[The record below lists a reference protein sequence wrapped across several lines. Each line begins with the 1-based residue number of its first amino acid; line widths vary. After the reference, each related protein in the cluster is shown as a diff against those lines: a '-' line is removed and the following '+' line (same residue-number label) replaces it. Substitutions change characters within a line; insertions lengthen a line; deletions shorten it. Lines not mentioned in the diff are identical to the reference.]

1 MKKNF
6 FPVALMALA
15 IGFNACSSD
24 DVTVNANGGGF
35 SPVLEGGYVKMAINM
50 PSQVS
55 GRADEVTNNSGNDQF
70 EDGLAKEFDVKNATL
85 LLFAGADNE
94 SEDQA
99 VFHSAYNLDVSMAK
113 ENPDQTQ
120 ITSTTRI
127 VKPVDENVVAGRPK
141 LYAYVLLNNN
151 GLVTYEN
158 ATTLNLKLKQRTVS
172 PSGATLSDVTSMTT
186 GTTFKTFRE
195 YIAANGADAFHADAQ
210 GFLMNN
216 APLYNTKIKQ
226 GESTVKG
233 VQTLVPIDDN
243 VYKTKEA
250 AEAADAREVF
260 VERAL
265 AKVTMQKNVV
275 NNNNTLSAKDAVIV
289 KSDADGDLNKKFTIE
304 GWTLDVTNKTSYL
317 GRSYDN
323 SWNSITTA
331 TGTPTRFIGTTA
343 LRTGTGVANHEGA
356 SLYRT
361 YWGEDPNYSG
371 SGKEDF
377 NILTKTAVDL
387 VSNGFDNNNPLYC
400 MENTLNV
407 AEMEDG
413 SQVTRAIVKVQF
425 LGGKTFYTFNDDNTT
440 LYTQEKM
447 IDRVKQAILD
457 NTDVFNKCAEIFP
470 GKTIGAD
477 DVTIT
482 WKSVDTDGNP
492 KRDEDGKIYLESFV
506 ISDGTTNSE
515 GAPNKVESS
524 TVFAG
529 ATDLNS
535 KLQFGNI
542 MQYTKGL
549 AYYAIPI
556 KHFGKELTPW
566 SSTDEGFTKSTS
578 YNNNDNKY
586 LGRYGVLRNNWYDIA
601 VSGIK
606 YVGSPVVPELKFG
619 PKNGNTPDKVENY
632 IAVRINVLSWAKR
645 TQVEEL

>member
-1 MKKNF
+1 MKKIF

-24 DVTVNANGGGF
+24 DVTVNANGGVS

-55 GRADEVTNNSGNDQF
+55 GRDVTNNSNNDQF
-70 EDGLAKEFDVKNATL
+70 EDGLANEFDVKNATL
-85 LLFAGADNE
+85 LLFAGADGE
-94 SEDQA
+94 SEDLA
-99 VFHSAYNLDVSMAK
+99 VFHSAYNLNVSMAK
-113 ENPDQTQ
+113 ENPDKTQ

-127 VKPVDENVVAGRPK
+127 VKPVDENAVAGKPK

-151 GLVTYEN
+151 GLVTVNVNNETKVTTVTLNHLKNGSNAVTTLSN
-158 ATTLNLKLKQRTVS
+158 ATKFGDFRKYVAAG
-172 PSGATLSDVTSMTT
+172 GAS
-186 GTTFKTFRE
+186 
-195 YIAANGADAFHADAQ
+195 AFHADAQ

-216 APLYNTKIKQ
+216 APLYDGTK
-226 GESTVKG
+226 
-233 VQTLVPIDDN
+233 VQTLVPIDNNN

-265 AKVTMQKNVV
+265 AKVTMHKDVT
-275 NNNNTLSAKDAVIV
+275 NNTLSAADAVIV
-289 KSDADGDLNKKFTIE
+289 QDGTLNKTFSIE

-331 TGTPTRFIGTTA
+331 PGTQTRFIGSTA
-343 LRTGTGVANHEGA
+343 LRTGVANHEGA

-361 YWGEDPNYSG
+361 YWGEDPNYS
-371 SGKEDF
+371 SSNAADF
-377 NILTKTAVDL
+377 NILTKQTAFESTDNP
-387 VSNGFDNNNPLYC
+387 VSNGFGNNKPLYC

-407 AEMEDG
+407 AQMENG
-413 SQVTRAIVKVQF
+413 SQVTRAIVKVKF
-425 LGGKTFYTFNDDNTT
+425 LNGTTFYTFNDDNTT

-457 NTDVFNKCAEIFP
+457 NTDVFNMCETKFP
-470 GKTIGAD
+470 GKTITKN
-477 DVTIT
+477 DVTIEWT
-482 WKSVDTDGNP
+482 SKDATGAP
-492 KRDEDGKIYLESFV
+492 KRDKDGKIYLKSFE
-506 ISDGTTNSE
+506 ITEGTEKLQSSE
-515 GAPNKVESS
+515 
-524 TVFAG
+524 VFAG
-529 ATDLNS
+529 VTDLNS
-535 KLQFGNI
+535 QLHLGNI
-542 MQYTKGL
+542 MQYAGGL

-556 KHFGKELTPW
+556 KHFGNDLTPW
-566 SSTDEGFTKSTS
+566 HSTDTGVTSSSS
-578 YNNNDNKY
+578 YNSDNNKY

-619 PKNGNTPDKVENY
+619 DKNTPDKVENY

>member
-1 MKKNF
+1 MKKIF

-24 DVTVNANGGGF
+24 DVTVNANGGVS

-55 GRADEVTNNSGNDQF
+55 GRADDVTNNSGNDQF

-85 LLFAGADNE
+85 LLFAGSSAT
-94 SEDQA
+94 SATEDDA
-99 VFHSAYNLDVSMAK
+99 IFHSAYKLNVSMAK
-113 ENPDQTQ
+113 EDNNTQ

-127 VKPVDENVVAGRPK
+127 VKPVNDAAYKDKDK

-151 GLVTYEN
+151 GLVTVNDETN
-158 ATTLNLKLKQRTVS
+158 VTLTLKNSANVT
-172 PSGATLSDVTSMTT
+172 ATLSAATKFGD
-186 GTTFKTFRE
+186 FRK
-195 YIAANGADAFHADAQ
+195 YIAEGGASAFHADDK
-210 GFLMNN
+210 GFLMSN
-216 APLYNTKIKQ
+216 APLYDKPNT
-226 GESTVKG
+226 VH
-233 VQTLVPIDDN
+233 TLVPISGQ
-243 VYKTKEA
+243 VYQTKEA

-265 AKVTMQKNVV
+265 AKVTMHNEVPATKDE
-275 NNNNTLSAKDAVIV
+275 LSAKDAVIV
-289 KSDADGDLNKKFTIE
+289 QENGSSLNKKFTIE

-331 TGTPTRFIGTTA
+331 PGTQTRFIGTTA

-361 YWGEDPNYSG
+361 YWGEDPNYS
-371 SGKEDF
+371 SSKAADF
-377 NILTKTAVDL
+377 NILTKQAAFESADNP
-387 VSNGFDNNNPLYC
+387 VSNGFGNNKPLYC

-407 AEMEDG
+407 TQMEQG
-413 SQVTRAIVKVQF
+413 SQVTRAIVKVKF
-425 LGGKTFYTFNDDNTT
+425 LNGTTFYTFNDDNTT

-457 NTDVFNKCAEIFP
+457 NTDVFKKCEDKFP
-470 GKTIGAD
+470 GKTITKNN
-477 DVTIT
+477 VTIEWT
-482 WKSVDTDGNP
+482 SSDATGAP
-492 KRDEDGKIYLESFV
+492 KRDKDGKIYLKNFAITE
-506 ISDGTTNSE
+506 GTTTLQ
-515 GAPNKVESS
+515 SS
-524 TVFAG
+524 DVFVG

-542 MQYTKGL
+542 MQYAGGL

-556 KHFGKELTPW
+556 KHFGQDLTPW
-566 SSTDEGFTKSTS
+566 HSTDTGVTSSSS
-578 YNNNDNKY
+578 YNSDDNKY

-606 YVGSPVVPELKFG
+606 YVGSPVVPELKFDD
-619 PKNGNTPDKVENY
+619 KNTPDKVENY

>member
-24 DVTVNANGGGF
+24 DVTVNANGGVS

-55 GRADEVTNNSGNDQF
+55 GRDVTNNSNNDHF

-85 LLFAGADNE
+85 LLFAGADGA

-113 ENPDQTQ
+113 ENPDKTQ

-127 VKPVDENVVAGRPK
+127 VKPVNETAVAGKPN

-151 GLVTYEN
+151 ELVTVTS
-158 ATTLNLKLKQRTVS
+158 ATELTLKLKKRNVAT
-172 PSGATLSDVTSMTT
+172 SGSGVTLSDVTSMTT
-186 GTTFKTFRE
+186 GTTFKDFRE
-195 YIAANGADAFHADAQ
+195 YIAENGADAFHADAK

-216 APLYNTKIKQ
+216 APLYDGTK
-226 GESTVKG
+226 
-233 VQTLVPIDDN
+233 VQTLVPIGNN

-250 AEAADAREVF
+250 ADAADAREVF

-265 AKVTMQKNVV
+265 AKVTMHNEVPATKDK
-275 NNNNTLSAKDAVIV
+275 LSAKDAVIV
-289 KSDADGDLNKKFTIE
+289 QEDGSSLNKKFTIE

-323 SWNSITTA
+323 SWNSITTVP
-331 TGTPTRFIGTTA
+331 GTQTRFIGSTA

-371 SGKEDF
+371 SNAVDF
-377 NILTKTAVDL
+377 NILTKQTAFESAENP
-387 VSNGFDNNNPLYC
+387 VSNGFGNNKPLYC

-407 AEMEDG
+407 AQMEQG
-413 SQVTRAIVKVQF
+413 SQVTRAIVKVKF
-425 LGGKTFYTFNDDNTT
+425 LNGTTFYTFNDDNTT

-457 NTDVFNKCAEIFP
+457 NTDVFKKCEDKFP
-470 GKTIGAD
+470 GKTITTGN
-477 DVTIT
+477 VKIK
-482 WKSVDTDGNP
+482 WKDATGDP
-492 KRDEDGKIYLESFV
+492 KRDKDGKIYLESFE
-506 ISDGTTNSE
+506 ITEGTTTLQ
-515 GAPNKVESS
+515 SS
-524 TVFAG
+524 VVFPG
-529 ATDLNS
+529 VTDLNS

-542 MQYTKGL
+542 MQYADGL

-556 KHFGKELTPW
+556 KHFGQDLTPW
-566 SSTDEGFTKSTS
+566 HSTDTGVTSSSS
-578 YNNNDNKY
+578 YNSDDNKY

-606 YVGSPVVPELKFG
+606 YVGSPVVPELKFDD
-619 PKNGNTPDKVENY
+619 KNTPDKVENY

-645 TQVEEL
+645 TQFEEL

>member
-1 MKKNF
+1 MKKKF

-24 DVTVNANGGGF
+24 DVTVNANGGVS

-113 ENPDQTQ
+113 ENQTQ

-127 VKPVDENVVAGRPK
+127 VKPVDDKAVEGKTK

-151 GLVTYEN
+151 GLVTVNYNNETKKTTVALSNLKNSSNADATLTN
-158 ATTLNLKLKQRTVS
+158 ATTFGDFRQYVAAG
-172 PSGATLSDVTSMTT
+172 GAS
-186 GTTFKTFRE
+186 
-195 YIAANGADAFHADAQ
+195 AFHADAQ

-226 GESTVKG
+226 GEGFVKG

-289 KSDADGDLNKKFTIE
+289 KSDTDGDLDKTFTIE

-343 LRTGTGVANHEGA
+343 LRTADGVKDHEGA

-371 SGKEDF
+371 SDKEDF
-377 NILTKTAVDL
+377 NILTKKAVDL

-470 GKTIGAD
+470 GKTIGANN
-477 DVTIT
+477 VTIT

-529 ATDLNS
+529 VTDLNS

-542 MQYTKGL
+542 MQYAKGL

-556 KHFGKELTPW
+556 KHFGKDLTPW
-566 SSTDEGFTKSTS
+566 SSTDEGVTKSTS

>member
-24 DVTVNANGGGF
+24 DVTVNANGGVS

-55 GRADEVTNNSGNDQF
+55 GRADDVTNNSGNDQF

-85 LLFAGADNE
+85 LLFAGANNE
-94 SEDQA
+94 SEDKA

-113 ENPDQTQ
+113 ENPDKTQ

-127 VKPVDENVVAGRPK
+127 VKPVNETAVAGKPN

-151 GLVTYEN
+151 ELVTVTS
-158 ATTLNLKLKQRTVS
+158 ATELTLKLKKRNVAT
-172 PSGATLSDVTSMTT
+172 SGSGVTLSDVTSMTT
-186 GTTFKTFRE
+186 GTTFKDFRE
-195 YIAANGADAFHADAQ
+195 YIAENGADAFHADAK

-216 APLYNTKIKQ
+216 APLYDGTK
-226 GESTVKG
+226 
-233 VQTLVPIDDN
+233 VQTLVPIGNN

-250 AEAADAREVF
+250 ADAADAREVF

-265 AKVTMQKNVV
+265 AKVTMHNEVPATKDE
-275 NNNNTLSAKDAVIV
+275 LSAKDAVIV
-289 KSDADGDLNKKFTIE
+289 QEDGSSLNKKFTIE

-331 TGTPTRFIGTTA
+331 PGTQTRFIGSTA

-371 SGKEDF
+371 SNAADF
-377 NILTKTAVDL
+377 NILTKQTAFESAANP
-387 VSNGFDNNNPLYC
+387 VSNGFGNNKPLYC

-407 AEMEDG
+407 AQMEQG
-413 SQVTRAIVKVQF
+413 SQVTRAIVKVKF
-425 LGGKTFYTFNDDNTT
+425 LNGTTFYTFNDDNTT

-457 NTDVFNKCAEIFP
+457 NTDVFNKCESEFP
-470 GKTIGAD
+470 GKTITTSN
-477 DVTIT
+477 VTIK
-482 WKSVDTDGNP
+482 WKDATGDP
-492 KRDEDGKIYLESFV
+492 KRDKDGKIYLESFEITEGSTTV
-506 ISDGTTNSE
+506 KSSD
-515 GAPNKVESS
+515 
-524 TVFAG
+524 VFTG
-529 ATDLNS
+529 VTDLNS

-542 MQYTKGL
+542 MQYADGL

-556 KHFGKELTPW
+556 KHFGQDLTPW
-566 SSTDEGFTKSTS
+566 HSTDTGVTSSSS
-578 YNNNDNKY
+578 YNSDDNKY

-619 PKNGNTPDKVENY
+619 DKNTPDKVENY

>member
-24 DVTVNANGGGF
+24 DVTVNANGGVS

-50 PSQVS
+50 PSLVS
-55 GRADEVTNNSGNDQF
+55 GRADDVTNNSGNDQF

-85 LLFAGADNE
+85 LLFAGANNE
-94 SEDQA
+94 SEDKA

-113 ENPDQTQ
+113 ENPDKTQ

-127 VKPVDENVVAGRPK
+127 VKPVNETAVAGKPN

-151 GLVTYEN
+151 ELVTVTS
-158 ATTLNLKLKQRTVS
+158 ATELTLKLKKRNVAT
-172 PSGATLSDVTSMTT
+172 SGSGVTLSDVTSMTT
-186 GTTFKTFRE
+186 GTTFKDFRE
-195 YIAANGADAFHADAQ
+195 YIAENGADAFHADAK

-216 APLYNTKIKQ
+216 APLYDGTK
-226 GESTVKG
+226 
-233 VQTLVPIDDN
+233 VQTLVPIGNN

-250 AEAADAREVF
+250 ADAADAREVF

-265 AKVTMQKNVV
+265 AKVTMHNEVPATKDE
-275 NNNNTLSAKDAVIV
+275 LSAKDAVIV
-289 KSDADGDLNKKFTIE
+289 QEDGSSLNKKFTIE

-323 SWNSITTA
+323 SWNSITT
-331 TGTPTRFIGTTA
+331 TPGTQTRFIGSTA

-371 SGKEDF
+371 SNAADF
-377 NILTKTAVDL
+377 NILTKQTAFESAANP
-387 VSNGFDNNNPLYC
+387 VSNGFGNNKPLYC

-407 AEMEDG
+407 AQMEQG
-413 SQVTRAIVKVQF
+413 SQVTRAIVKVKF
-425 LGGKTFYTFNDDNTT
+425 LNGTTFYTFNDDNTT

-457 NTDVFNKCAEIFP
+457 NTDVFNKCESEFP
-470 GKTIGAD
+470 GKTITTSN
-477 DVTIT
+477 VTIK
-482 WKSVDTDGNP
+482 WKDATGDP
-492 KRDEDGKIYLESFV
+492 KRDKDGKIYLESFEITEGSTTV
-506 ISDGTTNSE
+506 KSSD
-515 GAPNKVESS
+515 
-524 TVFAG
+524 VFTG
-529 ATDLNS
+529 VTDLNS

-542 MQYTKGL
+542 MQYADGL

-556 KHFGKELTPW
+556 KHFGQDLTPW
-566 SSTDEGFTKSTS
+566 HSTDTGVTSSSS
-578 YNNNDNKY
+578 YNSDDNKY

-619 PKNGNTPDKVENY
+619 DKNTPDKVENY

>member
-24 DVTVNANGGGF
+24 DVTVNANGGVS

-55 GRADEVTNNSGNDQF
+55 GRADDVTNNSGNDQF

-85 LLFAGADNE
+85 LLFAGANNE
-94 SEDQA
+94 SEDKA

-113 ENPDQTQ
+113 ENPDKTQ

-127 VKPVDENVVAGRPK
+127 VKPVNETAVAGKPN

-151 GLVTYEN
+151 ELVTVTS
-158 ATTLNLKLKQRTVS
+158 ATELTLKLKKRNVAT
-172 PSGATLSDVTSMTT
+172 SGSGVTLSDVTSMTT
-186 GTTFKTFRE
+186 GTTFKDFRE
-195 YIAANGADAFHADAQ
+195 YIAENGADAFHADAK

-216 APLYNTKIKQ
+216 APLYDGTK
-226 GESTVKG
+226 
-233 VQTLVPIDDN
+233 VQTLVPIGNN

-250 AEAADAREVF
+250 ADAADAREVF

-265 AKVTMQKNVV
+265 AKVTMHNEVPATKDE
-275 NNNNTLSAKDAVIV
+275 LSAKDAVIV
-289 KSDADGDLNKKFTIE
+289 QEDGSSLNKKFTIE

-331 TGTPTRFIGTTA
+331 PGTQTRFIGSTA

-371 SGKEDF
+371 SNAADF
-377 NILTKTAVDL
+377 NILTKQTAFESAANP
-387 VSNGFDNNNPLYC
+387 VSNGFGNNKPLYC

-407 AEMEDG
+407 AQMEQG
-413 SQVTRAIVKVQF
+413 SQVTRAIVKVKF
-425 LGGKTFYTFNDDNTT
+425 LNGTTFYTFNDDNTT

-457 NTDVFNKCAEIFP
+457 NTDVFNKCESEFP
-470 GKTIGAD
+470 GKTITTSN
-477 DVTIT
+477 VTIK
-482 WKSVDTDGNP
+482 WKDATGDP
-492 KRDEDGKIYLESFV
+492 KRDKDGKIYLESFEITEGSTTV
-506 ISDGTTNSE
+506 KSSD
-515 GAPNKVESS
+515 
-524 TVFAG
+524 VFTG
-529 ATDLNS
+529 VTDLNS

-542 MQYTKGL
+542 MQYADGL

-556 KHFGKELTPW
+556 KHFGQDLTPW
-566 SSTDEGFTKSTS
+566 HSTDTGVTSSSS
-578 YNNNDNKY
+578 YNRDDNKY

-619 PKNGNTPDKVENY
+619 DKNTPDKVENY

>member
-1 MKKNF
+1 MKKKF

-24 DVTVNANGGGF
+24 DVTVNANGGVS

-55 GRADEVTNNSGNDQF
+55 GRDVTNNSNNDQF

-85 LLFAGADNE
+85 LLFAGSSAT
-94 SEDQA
+94 SATEDDA
-99 VFHSAYNLDVSMAK
+99 IFHSAYKLNVSMAK
-113 ENPDQTQ
+113 EDNNTQ

-127 VKPVDENVVAGRPK
+127 VKPVNEAAYKDKDK

-151 GLVTYEN
+151 GLVTVNGE
-158 ATTLNLKLKQRTVS
+158 TDVTLTLKNSANET
-172 PSGATLSDVTSMTT
+172 ATLSAATKFGD
-186 GTTFKTFRE
+186 FRKYVAE
-195 YIAANGADAFHADAQ
+195 GGESAFHSDTK

-216 APLYNTKIKQ
+216 APLYDGAK
-226 GESTVKG
+226 
-233 VQTLVPIDDN
+233 VQTLVPISGE
-243 VYKTKEA
+243 VYQTKEA

-265 AKVTMQKNVV
+265 AKVTMHNEVPATKDE
-275 NNNNTLSAKDAVIV
+275 LSAKDAVIV
-289 KSDADGDLNKKFTIE
+289 QNDGGSLDKKFTIE

-323 SWNSITTA
+323 NWNSITTA
-331 TGTPTRFIGTTA
+331 SGTHTRFIGTTA
-343 LRTGTGVANHEGA
+343 LRTGEGVANHEGA

-371 SGKEDF
+371 PSKAGDF
-377 NILTKTAVDL
+377 NILTKTAFNDAENLAEPVNL
-387 VSNGFDNNNPLYC
+387 VSNGFGNNKPLYC
-400 MENTLNV
+400 MENTLDV
-407 AEMEDG
+407 PEMEKG
-413 SQVTRAIVKVQF
+413 SQVTRAIVKVKF
-425 LGGKTFYTFNDDNTT
+425 LNGTTFYTFNDDNTT

-457 NTDVFNKCAEIFP
+457 NTAVFNKCEETFTANNISIN
-470 GKTIGAD
+470 KD
-477 DVTIT
+477 DVKIT
-482 WKSVDTDGNP
+482 WTSVDATNAP
-492 KRDEDGKIYLESFV
+492 KRDKDGKIYLKSFEITKGGKTV
-506 ISDGTTNSE
+506 T
-515 GAPNKVESS
+515 SS
-524 TVFAG
+524 TVFG
-529 ATDLNS
+529 TSATDLNGKS
-535 KLQFGNI
+535 ELQFGNI
-542 MQYTKGL
+542 MQYAGGL

-556 KHFGKELTPW
+556 KHFGQDLTPW
-566 SSTDEGFTKSTS
+566 HSTDTGVTKLTS

-606 YVGSPVVPELKFG
+606 YVGSPVVPEIDFDKT
-619 PKNGNTPDKVENY
+619 NTPDKVENY

>member
-1 MKKNF
+1 MKKKF

-24 DVTVNANGGGF
+24 DVTVNANGGVS

-55 GRADEVTNNSGNDQF
+55 GRDVTNNSHNDQF
-70 EDGLAKEFDVKNATL
+70 EDGLAKEYDVKNATL
-85 LLFAGADNE
+85 LLFAGSSAT
-94 SEDQA
+94 SATEDDA
-99 VFHSAYNLDVSMAK
+99 IFHSAYKLNVSMAK
-113 ENPDQTQ
+113 EDNNTQ

-127 VKPVDENVVAGRPK
+127 VKPVNDAAYKGKDK

-151 GLVTYEN
+151 GLVTVNDETN
-158 ATTLNLKLKQRTVS
+158 VTLTLKNSANET
-172 PSGATLSDVTSMTT
+172 ATLSAATKFGV
-186 GTTFKTFRE
+186 FRK
-195 YIAANGADAFHADAQ
+195 YIAEGGASAFHADDQ
-210 GFLMNN
+210 GFLMSN
-216 APLYNTKIKQ
+216 APLYDNTK
-226 GESTVKG
+226 
-233 VQTLVPIDDN
+233 VQTLVPISGQ
-243 VYKTKEA
+243 VYQTKEA

-265 AKVTMQKNVV
+265 AKVTMHKDVENS
-275 NNNNTLSAKDAVIV
+275 TLSAADAVIV
-289 KSDADGDLNKKFTIE
+289 QKAGGTLNKTFSIE

-317 GRSYDN
+317 GRSFLSNY
-323 SWNSITTA
+323 WNKTDFS
-331 TGTPTRFIGTTA
+331 RFFGTTA

-361 YWGEDPNYSG
+361 YWGEDPNYS
-371 SGKEDF
+371 SSKAADF
-377 NILTKTAVDL
+377 NILTKQAAFESTDNP
-387 VSNGFDNNNPLYC
+387 VSNGFGNNKPLYC
-400 MENTLNV
+400 MENTLDV
-407 AEMEDG
+407 AQMEKG

-425 LGGKTFYTFNDDNTT
+425 LGGNTFYTFNDDNTT

-457 NTDVFNKCAEIFP
+457 NTDVFNKCESEFP
-470 GKTIGAD
+470 GKTITTNN
-477 DVTIT
+477 VTIEWT
-482 WKSVDTDGNP
+482 SQDASGTP
-492 KRDEDGKIYLESFV
+492 KRDKDGKIYLKNFSIKDGSTTV
-506 ISDGTTNSE
+506 QSSD
-515 GAPNKVESS
+515 
-524 TVFAG
+524 VFTSV
-529 ATDLNS
+529 TDLNS

-542 MQYTKGL
+542 MQYAGGL

-556 KHFGKELTPW
+556 KHFGQDLTPW
-566 SSTDEGFTKSTS
+566 HSTDTGVTSSSS
-578 YNNNDNKY
+578 YNSDNKY

-619 PKNGNTPDKVENY
+619 DKNTPDKVENY

>member
-24 DVTVNANGGGF
+24 DVTVNANGGVS

-55 GRADEVTNNSGNDQF
+55 GRDVTNNSNNDHF

-85 LLFAGADNE
+85 LLFAGADGA

-113 ENPDQTQ
+113 ENPDKTQ

-127 VKPVDENVVAGRPK
+127 VKPVNETAVAGKPN

-151 GLVTYEN
+151 ELVTVTS
-158 ATTLNLKLKQRTVS
+158 ATELTLKLKKRNVAT
-172 PSGATLSDVTSMTT
+172 SGSGVTLSDVTSMTT
-186 GTTFKTFRE
+186 GTTFKDFRE
-195 YIAANGADAFHADAQ
+195 YIAENGADAFHADAK

-216 APLYNTKIKQ
+216 APLYDGTK
-226 GESTVKG
+226 
-233 VQTLVPIDDN
+233 VQTLVPIGNN

-250 AEAADAREVF
+250 ADAADAREVF

-265 AKVTMQKNVV
+265 AKVTMHNEVPATKDE
-275 NNNNTLSAKDAVIV
+275 LSAKDAVIV
-289 KSDADGDLNKKFTIE
+289 QEDGSSLNKKFTIE

-323 SWNSITTA
+323 SWNSITIVP
-331 TGTPTRFIGTTA
+331 GTQTRFIGSTA

-371 SGKEDF
+371 SNAVDF
-377 NILTKTAVDL
+377 NILTKQTAFESAENP
-387 VSNGFDNNNPLYC
+387 VSNGFGNNKPLYC

-407 AEMEDG
+407 AQMEQG
-413 SQVTRAIVKVQF
+413 SQVTRAIVKVKF
-425 LGGKTFYTFNDDNTT
+425 LNGTTFYTFNDDNTT

-457 NTDVFNKCAEIFP
+457 NTDVFKKCEDKFP
-470 GKTIGAD
+470 GKTITTGN
-477 DVTIT
+477 VKIK
-482 WKSVDTDGNP
+482 WKDATGDP
-492 KRDEDGKIYLESFV
+492 KRDKDGKIYLESFE
-506 ISDGTTNSE
+506 ITEGTTTLQ
-515 GAPNKVESS
+515 SS
-524 TVFAG
+524 VVFPG
-529 ATDLNS
+529 VTDLNS

-542 MQYTKGL
+542 MQYADGL

-556 KHFGKELTPW
+556 KHFGQDLTPW
-566 SSTDEGFTKSTS
+566 HSTDTGVTSSSS
-578 YNNNDNKY
+578 YNSDDNKY

-606 YVGSPVVPELKFG
+606 YVGSPVVPELKFDD
-619 PKNGNTPDKVENY
+619 KNTPDKVENY

>member
-1 MKKNF
+1 MKKIF

-24 DVTVNANGGGF
+24 DVTVNANGGVS

-55 GRADEVTNNSGNDQF
+55 GRADDVTNNSGNDQF

-85 LLFAGADNE
+85 LLFAGANNE
-94 SEDQA
+94 SEDKA

-113 ENPDQTQ
+113 ENPDKTQ

-127 VKPVDENVVAGRPK
+127 VKPVNETAVAGKPN

-151 GLVTYEN
+151 ELVTVTS
-158 ATTLNLKLKQRTVS
+158 ATELTLKLKKRNVAT
-172 PSGATLSDVTSMTT
+172 SGSGVTLSDVTSMTT
-186 GTTFKTFRE
+186 GTTFKDFRE
-195 YIAANGADAFHADAQ
+195 YIAENGADAFHADAK

-216 APLYNTKIKQ
+216 APLYDGTK
-226 GESTVKG
+226 
-233 VQTLVPIDDN
+233 VQTLVPIGNN

-250 AEAADAREVF
+250 ADAADAREVF

-265 AKVTMQKNVV
+265 AKVTMHNEVPATKDE
-275 NNNNTLSAKDAVIV
+275 LSAKDAVIV
-289 KSDADGDLNKKFTIE
+289 QEDGSSLNKKFTIE

-331 TGTPTRFIGTTA
+331 PGTQTRFIGSTA

-371 SGKEDF
+371 SNAADF
-377 NILTKTAVDL
+377 NILTKQTAFESAANP
-387 VSNGFDNNNPLYC
+387 VSNGFGNNKPLYC

-407 AEMEDG
+407 AQMEQG
-413 SQVTRAIVKVQF
+413 SQVTRAIVKVKF
-425 LGGKTFYTFNDDNTT
+425 LNGTTFYTFNDDNTT

-457 NTDVFNKCAEIFP
+457 NTDVFNKCESEFP
-470 GKTIGAD
+470 GKTITTSN
-477 DVTIT
+477 VTIK
-482 WKSVDTDGNP
+482 WKDATGDP
-492 KRDEDGKIYLESFV
+492 KRDKDGKIYLESFEITEGSTTV
-506 ISDGTTNSE
+506 KSSD
-515 GAPNKVESS
+515 
-524 TVFAG
+524 VFTG
-529 ATDLNS
+529 VTDLNS

-542 MQYTKGL
+542 MQYADGL

-556 KHFGKELTPW
+556 KHFGQDLTPW
-566 SSTDEGFTKSTS
+566 HSTDTGVTSSLS
-578 YNNNDNKY
+578 YNSDDNKY

-619 PKNGNTPDKVENY
+619 DKNTPDKVENY

>member
-55 GRADEVTNNSGNDQF
+55 GRAPETGSVKDNGNKVTF

-94 SEDQA
+94 SEDKA
-99 VFHSAYNLDVSMAK
+99 VFHSAYDLNVSMAK

-127 VKPVDENVVAGRPK
+127 VKPVDEKAIEGKTK

-151 GLVTYEN
+151 GLVTVNYNNATKKTTVALSNLKDSSKADATLTN
-158 ATTLNLKLKQRTVS
+158 ATTFGDFRQYVAAG
-172 PSGATLSDVTSMTT
+172 GAS
-186 GTTFKTFRE
+186 
-195 YIAANGADAFHADAQ
+195 AFHADAQ

-216 APLYNTKIKQ
+216 APLYNGTK
-226 GESTVKG
+226 
-233 VQTLVPIDDN
+233 VQTLVPIDS

-265 AKVTMQKNVV
+265 AKVTMTNEVPDTKDV
-275 NNNNTLSAKDAVIV
+275 LSAKDAVIV
-289 KSDADGDLNKKFTIE
+289 QEDGSSLNKKFTIE

-317 GRSYDN
+317 GRSFN
-323 SWNSITTA
+323 STSWTKANYN
-331 TGTPTRFIGTTA
+331 RFFGSTA
-343 LRTGTGVANHEGA
+343 LRTGVKDHEGA

-361 YWGEDPNYSG
+361 YWGEDPNYYSP
-371 SGKEDF
+371 SEATDF
-377 NILTKTAVDL
+377 NILTKDDFNAAENRTEPVNL
-387 VSNGFDNNNPLYC
+387 VSNGFGNYNPLYC
-400 MENTLNV
+400 MENTFNV
-407 AEMEDG
+407 AEMATG
-413 SQVTRAIVKVQF
+413 SQVTRAIVKVKF
-425 LGGKTFYTFNDDNTT
+425 LNGTTFYTFNDDNTT
-440 LYTQEKM
+440 LYTQAKM
-447 IDRVKQAILD
+447 IERVKQAILD
-457 NTDVFNKCAEIFP
+457 NTAVFNECKKVFEGDIVNI
-470 GKTIGAD
+470 GKN
-477 DVTIT
+477 DVQIT
-482 WKSVDTDGNP
+482 WTSQVANPAGSTTSFDP
-492 KRDEDGKIYLESFV
+492 KRDKDGKIYLKSFKITKGSKEV
-506 ISDGTTNSE
+506 
-515 GAPNKVESS
+515 KSS
-524 TVFAG
+524 TVFG
-529 ATDLNS
+529 STTENLNG
-535 KLQFGNI
+535 KLQLQFGNI
-542 MQYTKGL
+542 MQYAGGL

-556 KHFGKELTPW
+556 KHFGDKLTPW
-566 SSTDEGFTKSTS
+566 DKTTAIVGKPYGDPINEASEKS
-578 YNNNDNKY
+578 Y
-586 LGRYGVLRNNWYDIA
+586 LGRYGVLRNNWYDLA

-606 YVGSPVVPELKFG
+606 YVGSPVVPEIV
-619 PKNGNTPDKVENY
+619 TPDKAENY

>member
-24 DVTVNANGGGF
+24 DVTVNANGGVS

-55 GRADEVTNNSGNDQF
+55 GRDVTNNSNNDHF

-85 LLFAGADNE
+85 LLFAGADGA

-113 ENPDQTQ
+113 ENPDKTQ

-127 VKPVDENVVAGRPK
+127 VKPVNETAVAGKPN

-151 GLVTYEN
+151 ELVTVTS
-158 ATTLNLKLKQRTVS
+158 ATELTLKLKKRNVAT
-172 PSGATLSDVTSMTT
+172 SGSGVTLSDVTSMTT
-186 GTTFKTFRE
+186 GTTFKDFRE
-195 YIAANGADAFHADAQ
+195 YIAENGADAFHADAK

-216 APLYNTKIKQ
+216 APLYDGTK
-226 GESTVKG
+226 
-233 VQTLVPIDDN
+233 VQTLVPIGNN

-250 AEAADAREVF
+250 ADAADAREVF

-265 AKVTMQKNVV
+265 AKVTMHNEVPATKDE
-275 NNNNTLSAKDAVIV
+275 LSAKDAVIV
-289 KSDADGDLNKKFTIE
+289 QEDGSSLNKKFTIE

-323 SWNSITTA
+323 SWNSITTVP
-331 TGTPTRFIGTTA
+331 GTQTRFIGSTA

-371 SGKEDF
+371 SNAVDF
-377 NILTKTAVDL
+377 NILTKQTAFESAENP
-387 VSNGFDNNNPLYC
+387 VSNGFGNNKPLYC

-407 AEMEDG
+407 AQMEQG
-413 SQVTRAIVKVQF
+413 SQVTRAIVKVKF
-425 LGGKTFYTFNDDNTT
+425 LNGTTFYTFNDDNTT

-457 NTDVFNKCAEIFP
+457 NTDVFNKCESEFP
-470 GKTIGAD
+470 GKTITTNN
-477 DVTIT
+477 VTIK
-482 WKSVDTDGNP
+482 WKGATGDP
-492 KRDEDGKIYLESFV
+492 KRDKDGKIYLESFE
-506 ISDGTTNSE
+506 ITEGTTTLQ
-515 GAPNKVESS
+515 SS
-524 TVFAG
+524 VVFPG
-529 ATDLNS
+529 VTDLNS

-542 MQYTKGL
+542 MQYADGL

-556 KHFGKELTPW
+556 KHFGQDLTPW
-566 SSTDEGFTKSTS
+566 HSTDTGVTSSSS
-578 YNNNDNKY
+578 YNSDDNKY

-606 YVGSPVVPELKFG
+606 YVGSPVVPELKFDD
-619 PKNGNTPDKVENY
+619 KNTPDKVENY

>member
-24 DVTVNANGGGF
+24 DVTVNANGGVS

-55 GRADEVTNNSGNDQF
+55 GREVTNNSNNDHF

-85 LLFAGADNE
+85 LLFAGADGA

-113 ENPDQTQ
+113 ENPDKTQ

-127 VKPVDENVVAGRPK
+127 VKPVDETAVAGKPN

-151 GLVTYEN
+151 GLVTVNVNNETKVTTVTLNHLKNGSNAVTTLSN
-158 ATTLNLKLKQRTVS
+158 ATKFGDFRKYVAAG
-172 PSGATLSDVTSMTT
+172 GAS
-186 GTTFKTFRE
+186 
-195 YIAANGADAFHADAQ
+195 AFHADAQ

-216 APLYNTKIKQ
+216 APLYDGTK
-226 GESTVKG
+226 
-233 VQTLVPIDDN
+233 VQTLVPIDNNN

-265 AKVTMQKNVV
+265 AKVTMHKDVT
-275 NNNNTLSAKDAVIV
+275 NNTLSAADAVIV
-289 KSDADGDLNKKFTIE
+289 QDGTLNKTFSIE

-331 TGTPTRFIGTTA
+331 PGTQTRFIGSTA
-343 LRTGTGVANHEGA
+343 LRTGVQSHEGA

-371 SGKEDF
+371 SNAADF
-377 NILTKTAVDL
+377 NILTKQTAFESAANP
-387 VSNGFDNNNPLYC
+387 VSNGFGNNKPLYC

-407 AEMEDG
+407 AQMEQG
-413 SQVTRAIVKVQF
+413 SQVTRAIVKVKF
-425 LGGKTFYTFNDDNTT
+425 LNGTTFYTFNDDNTT

-457 NTDVFNKCAEIFP
+457 NTDVFNKCESEFP
-470 GKTIGAD
+470 GKTITTNN
-477 DVTIT
+477 VTIEWT
-482 WKSVDTDGNP
+482 SQDATGAP
-492 KRDEDGKIYLESFV
+492 KRDKDGNIYLKSFE
-506 ISDGTTNSE
+506 ITEGTETLQSSE
-515 GAPNKVESS
+515 
-524 TVFAG
+524 VFAG
-529 ATDLNS
+529 VTDLNS
-535 KLQFGNI
+535 QLQFGNI
-542 MQYTKGL
+542 MQYADGL

-556 KHFGKELTPW
+556 KHFGNDLTPW
-566 SSTDEGFTKSTS
+566 SSTDAGVTSSSS
-578 YNNNDNKY
+578 YNSDNKY

-606 YVGSPVVPELKFG
+606 YVGSPVVPELKFND
-619 PKNGNTPDKVENY
+619 KNTPDKVENY

>member
-24 DVTVNANGGGF
+24 DVTVNANGGVS

-55 GRADEVTNNSGNDQF
+55 GRADDVTNNSGNDQF

-85 LLFAGADNE
+85 LLFAGANNE
-94 SEDQA
+94 SEDKA

-113 ENPDQTQ
+113 ENPDKTQ

-127 VKPVDENVVAGRPK
+127 VKPVNETAVAGKPN

-151 GLVTYEN
+151 ELVTVTS
-158 ATTLNLKLKQRTVS
+158 ATELTLKLKKRNVAT
-172 PSGATLSDVTSMTT
+172 SGSGVTLSDVTSMTT
-186 GTTFKTFRE
+186 GTTFKDFRE
-195 YIAANGADAFHADAQ
+195 YIAENGADAFHADAK

-216 APLYNTKIKQ
+216 APLYDGTK
-226 GESTVKG
+226 
-233 VQTLVPIDDN
+233 VQTLVPIGNN

-250 AEAADAREVF
+250 ADAADAREVF

-265 AKVTMQKNVV
+265 AKVTMHNEVPATKDE
-275 NNNNTLSAKDAVIV
+275 LSAKDAVIV
-289 KSDADGDLNKKFTIE
+289 QEDGSSLNKKFTIE

-331 TGTPTRFIGTTA
+331 PGTQTRFIGSTA

-371 SGKEDF
+371 SNAVDF
-377 NILTKTAVDL
+377 NILTKQTAFESAENP
-387 VSNGFDNNNPLYC
+387 VSNGFGNNKPLYC

-407 AEMEDG
+407 AQMEQG
-413 SQVTRAIVKVQF
+413 SQVTRAIVKVKF
-425 LGGKTFYTFNDDNTT
+425 LNGTTFYTFNDDNTT

-457 NTDVFNKCAEIFP
+457 NTDVFNKCESEFP
-470 GKTIGAD
+470 GKTITTNN
-477 DVTIT
+477 VTIEWT
-482 WKSVDTDGNP
+482 SQDATGAP
-492 KRDEDGKIYLESFV
+492 KRDKDGKIYLKNFSIKDGSTTV
-506 ISDGTTNSE
+506 QSSD
-515 GAPNKVESS
+515 
-524 TVFAG
+524 VFTG
-529 ATDLNS
+529 VTDLNS

-542 MQYTKGL
+542 MQYADGL

-556 KHFGKELTPW
+556 KHFGQDLTPW
-566 SSTDEGFTKSTS
+566 HSTDTGVTSSSS
-578 YNNNDNKY
+578 YNSDDNKY

-606 YVGSPVVPELKFG
+606 YVGSPVVPELKFDD
-619 PKNGNTPDKVENY
+619 KNTPDKVENY

>member
-24 DVTVNANGGGF
+24 DVTVNANGGVS

-55 GRADEVTNNSGNDQF
+55 GRADDVTNNSGNDQF

-85 LLFAGADNE
+85 LLFAGANNE
-94 SEDQA
+94 SEDKA

-113 ENPDQTQ
+113 ENPDKTQ

-127 VKPVDENVVAGRPK
+127 VKPVNETAVAGKPN

-151 GLVTYEN
+151 ELVTVTS
-158 ATTLNLKLKQRTVS
+158 ATELTLKLKKRNVAT
-172 PSGATLSDVTSMTT
+172 SGSGVTLSDVTSMTT
-186 GTTFKTFRE
+186 GTTFKDFRE
-195 YIAANGADAFHADAQ
+195 YIAENGADAFHADAK

-216 APLYNTKIKQ
+216 APLYDGTK
-226 GESTVKG
+226 
-233 VQTLVPIDDN
+233 VQTLVPIGNN

-250 AEAADAREVF
+250 ADAADAREVF

-265 AKVTMQKNVV
+265 AKVTMHNEVPATKDE
-275 NNNNTLSAKDAVIV
+275 LSAKDAVIV
-289 KSDADGDLNKKFTIE
+289 QEDGSSLNKKFTIE

-331 TGTPTRFIGTTA
+331 PGTQTRFIGSTA

-371 SGKEDF
+371 SNAVDF
-377 NILTKTAVDL
+377 NILTKQTAFESAENP
-387 VSNGFDNNNPLYC
+387 VSNGFGNNKPLYC

-407 AEMEDG
+407 AQMEQG

-457 NTDVFNKCAEIFP
+457 NTAVFNKCAKEFTANNISIN
-470 GKTIGAD
+470 KD
-477 DVTIT
+477 DVTIEWT
-482 WKSVDTDGNP
+482 SEDASKAP
-492 KRDEDGKIYLESFV
+492 KRDKDGKIYLKSFK
-506 ISDGTTNSE
+506 ISKGGKTVTSSEVFGTTENLNGKSE
-515 GAPNKVESS
+515 
-524 TVFAG
+524 
-529 ATDLNS
+529 
-535 KLQFGNI
+535 LQFGNI
-542 MQYTKGL
+542 MQYADGL

-556 KHFGKELTPW
+556 KHFGQDLTPW
-566 SSTDEGFTKSTS
+566 HSTDTGVTSSSS
-578 YNNNDNKY
+578 YNSDDNKY

-606 YVGSPVVPELKFG
+606 YVGSPVVPELKFDD
-619 PKNGNTPDKVENY
+619 KNTPDKVENY

>member
-1 MKKNF
+1 MKKIF

-24 DVTVNANGGGF
+24 DVTVNANGGVS

-55 GRADEVTNNSGNDQF
+55 GRDVTNNSHNDQF
-70 EDGLAKEFDVKNATL
+70 EDGLAKEYDVKNATL
-85 LLFAGADNE
+85 LLFAGSSAT
-94 SEDQA
+94 SATEDDA
-99 VFHSAYNLDVSMAK
+99 IFHSAYKLNVSMAK
-113 ENPDQTQ
+113 EDNNTQ

-127 VKPVDENVVAGRPK
+127 VKPVNDAAYKGKDK

-151 GLVTYEN
+151 GLVTVNDETN
-158 ATTLNLKLKQRTVS
+158 VTLTLKNSANET
-172 PSGATLSDVTSMTT
+172 ATLSAATKFGV
-186 GTTFKTFRE
+186 FRK
-195 YIAANGADAFHADAQ
+195 YIAEGGASAFHADDQ
-210 GFLMNN
+210 GFLMSN
-216 APLYNTKIKQ
+216 APLYDNTK
-226 GESTVKG
+226 
-233 VQTLVPIDDN
+233 VQTLVPISGQ
-243 VYKTKEA
+243 VYQTKEA

-265 AKVTMQKNVV
+265 AKVTMHKDVENS
-275 NNNNTLSAKDAVIV
+275 TLSAADAVIV
-289 KSDADGDLNKKFTIE
+289 QKAGGTLNKTFSIE

-317 GRSYDN
+317 GRSFLSNY
-323 SWNSITTA
+323 WNKTDFS
-331 TGTPTRFIGTTA
+331 RFFGTTA

-361 YWGEDPNYSG
+361 YWGEDPNYS
-371 SGKEDF
+371 SSKAADF
-377 NILTKTAVDL
+377 NILTKQAAFESTDNP
-387 VSNGFDNNNPLYC
+387 VSNGFGNNKPLYC
-400 MENTLNV
+400 MENTLDV
-407 AEMEDG
+407 AQMEKG

-425 LGGKTFYTFNDDNTT
+425 LGGNTFYTFNDDNTT

-457 NTDVFNKCAEIFP
+457 NTDVFNKCESEFP
-470 GKTIGAD
+470 GKTITTNN
-477 DVTIT
+477 VTIEWT
-482 WKSVDTDGNP
+482 SQDASGTP
-492 KRDEDGKIYLESFV
+492 KRDKDGKIYLKNFSIKDGSTTV
-506 ISDGTTNSE
+506 QSSD
-515 GAPNKVESS
+515 
-524 TVFAG
+524 VFTSV
-529 ATDLNS
+529 TDLNS

-542 MQYTKGL
+542 MQYAGGL

-556 KHFGKELTPW
+556 KHFGQDLTPW
-566 SSTDEGFTKSTS
+566 HSTDTGVTSSSS
-578 YNNNDNKY
+578 YNSDNKY

-619 PKNGNTPDKVENY
+619 DKNTPDKVENY

>member
-24 DVTVNANGGGF
+24 DVTVNANGGVS

-55 GRADEVTNNSGNDQF
+55 GRDVTNNSHNDQF
-70 EDGLAKEFDVKNATL
+70 EDGLAKEYDVKNATL
-85 LLFAGADNE
+85 LLFAGSSAT
-94 SEDQA
+94 SATEDDA
-99 VFHSAYNLDVSMAK
+99 IFHSAYKLNVSMAK
-113 ENPDQTQ
+113 EDNNTQ

-127 VKPVDENVVAGRPK
+127 VKPVNDAAYKGKDK

-151 GLVTYEN
+151 GLVTVNDETN
-158 ATTLNLKLKQRTVS
+158 VTLTLKKSANET
-172 PSGATLSDVTSMTT
+172 ATLSAATKFGV
-186 GTTFKTFRE
+186 FRK
-195 YIAANGADAFHADAQ
+195 YIAEGGASAFHADDQ
-210 GFLMNN
+210 GFLMSN
-216 APLYNTKIKQ
+216 APLYDNTK
-226 GESTVKG
+226 
-233 VQTLVPIDDN
+233 VQTLVPISGQ
-243 VYKTKEA
+243 VYQTKEA

-265 AKVTMQKNVV
+265 AKVTMHKDVENS
-275 NNNNTLSAKDAVIV
+275 TLSAADAVIV
-289 KSDADGDLNKKFTIE
+289 QKAGGTLNKTFSIE

-317 GRSYDN
+317 GRSFLSNY
-323 SWNSITTA
+323 WNKTDFS
-331 TGTPTRFIGTTA
+331 RFFGTTA

-361 YWGEDPNYSG
+361 YWGEDPNYS
-371 SGKEDF
+371 SSKAADF
-377 NILTKTAVDL
+377 NILTKQAAFESTDNP
-387 VSNGFDNNNPLYC
+387 VSNGFGNNKPLYC
-400 MENTLNV
+400 MENTLDV
-407 AEMEDG
+407 AQMEKG

-425 LGGKTFYTFNDDNTT
+425 LGGNTFYTFNDDNTT

-477 DVTIT
+477 NVTIT

-515 GAPNKVESS
+515 SAPNKVESS

-556 KHFGKELTPW
+556 KHFGQDLTPW
-566 SSTDEGFTKSTS
+566 HSTDTGVTSSSS
-578 YNNNDNKY
+578 YNSDNKY

-619 PKNGNTPDKVENY
+619 DKNTPDKVENY

>member
-24 DVTVNANGGGF
+24 DVTVNANGSVP

-55 GRADEVTNNSGNDQF
+55 GRDVTNNSHNDQF
-70 EDGLAKEFDVKNATL
+70 EDGLAKEYDVKNATL
-85 LLFAGADNE
+85 LLFAGSSAT
-94 SEDQA
+94 SATEDDA
-99 VFHSAYNLDVSMAK
+99 IFHSAYKLNVSMAK
-113 ENPDQTQ
+113 EDNNTQ

-127 VKPVDENVVAGRPK
+127 VKPVNDAAYKGKDK

-151 GLVTYEN
+151 GLVTVNDETN
-158 ATTLNLKLKQRTVS
+158 VTLTLKNSANET
-172 PSGATLSDVTSMTT
+172 ATLSAATKFGV
-186 GTTFKTFRE
+186 FRK
-195 YIAANGADAFHADAQ
+195 YIAEGGASAFHADDQ
-210 GFLMNN
+210 GFLMSN
-216 APLYNTKIKQ
+216 APLYDNTK
-226 GESTVKG
+226 
-233 VQTLVPIDDN
+233 VQTLVPISGQ
-243 VYKTKEA
+243 VYQTKEA

-265 AKVTMQKNVV
+265 AKVTMHKDVDD
-275 NNNNTLSAKDAVIV
+275 NTLSAADAVIV
-289 KSDADGDLNKKFTIE
+289 QKAGGTLNKTFSIE

-317 GRSYDN
+317 GRSFLSNY
-323 SWNSITTA
+323 WNKTDFS
-331 TGTPTRFIGTTA
+331 RFFGTTA

-371 SGKEDF
+371 SKVADF
-377 NILTKTAVDL
+377 NILTKQAAFESTDNP
-387 VSNGFDNNNPLYC
+387 VSNGFGNNKPLYC
-400 MENTLNV
+400 MENTLDV
-407 AEMEDG
+407 AQMEKG

-425 LGGKTFYTFNDDNTT
+425 LGGNTFYTFNDDNTT

-457 NTDVFNKCAEIFP
+457 NTDVFNKCEVEFP
-470 GKTIGAD
+470 GKTITKNN
-477 DVTIT
+477 VTIEWT
-482 WKSVDTDGNP
+482 SQDASGTP
-492 KRDEDGKIYLESFV
+492 QRDKDGKIYLKNFSIRDGSTTV
-506 ISDGTTNSE
+506 QSSD
-515 GAPNKVESS
+515 
-524 TVFAG
+524 VFTG
-529 ATDLNS
+529 VTDLNS

-542 MQYTKGL
+542 MQYAKGL

-556 KHFGKELTPW
+556 KHFGQDLTPW
-566 SSTDEGFTKSTS
+566 HSTDTGVTSSSS
-578 YNNNDNKY
+578 YNSDNKY

-606 YVGSPVVPELKFG
+606 YVGSPVVPELKFDD
-619 PKNGNTPDKVENY
+619 KNTPDKVENY

>member
-24 DVTVNANGGGF
+24 DVTVNANGGVS

-55 GRADEVTNNSGNDQF
+55 GRDVTNNSTNDHF

-85 LLFAGADNE
+85 LLFAGADGA

-113 ENPDQTQ
+113 ENPDKTQ

-127 VKPVDENVVAGRPK
+127 VKPVNETAVAGKPN

-151 GLVTYEN
+151 ELVTVTS
-158 ATTLNLKLKQRTVS
+158 ATELTLKLKKRNVAT
-172 PSGATLSDVTSMTT
+172 SGSGVTLSDVTSMTT
-186 GTTFKTFRE
+186 GTTFKDFRE
-195 YIAANGADAFHADAQ
+195 YIAENGADAFHADAK

-216 APLYNTKIKQ
+216 APLYDGTK
-226 GESTVKG
+226 
-233 VQTLVPIDDN
+233 VQTLVPIGNN

-250 AEAADAREVF
+250 ADAADAREVF

-265 AKVTMQKNVV
+265 AKVTMHNEVPATKDE
-275 NNNNTLSAKDAVIV
+275 LSAKDAVIV
-289 KSDADGDLNKKFTIE
+289 QEDGSSLNKKFTIE

-323 SWNSITTA
+323 SWNSITTVP
-331 TGTPTRFIGTTA
+331 GTQTRFIGSTA

-371 SGKEDF
+371 SNAVDF
-377 NILTKTAVDL
+377 NILTKQTAFESAENP
-387 VSNGFDNNNPLYC
+387 VSNGFGNNKPLYC

-407 AEMEDG
+407 AQMEQG
-413 SQVTRAIVKVQF
+413 SQVTRAIVKVKF
-425 LGGKTFYTFNDDNTT
+425 LNGTTFYTFNDDNTT

-457 NTDVFNKCAEIFP
+457 NTDVFKKCEDKFP
-470 GKTIGAD
+470 GKTITTGN
-477 DVTIT
+477 VKIK
-482 WKSVDTDGNP
+482 WKDATGDP
-492 KRDEDGKIYLESFV
+492 KRDKDGKIYLESFE
-506 ISDGTTNSE
+506 ITEGTTTLQ
-515 GAPNKVESS
+515 SS
-524 TVFAG
+524 VVFPG
-529 ATDLNS
+529 VTDLNS

-542 MQYTKGL
+542 MQYADGL

-556 KHFGKELTPW
+556 KHFGQDITPW
-566 SSTDEGFTKSTS
+566 YSTDTGVTSSSS
-578 YNNNDNKY
+578 YNSDDNKY

-606 YVGSPVVPELKFG
+606 YVGSPVVPELKFDD
-619 PKNGNTPDKVENY
+619 KNTPDKVENY

>member
-24 DVTVNANGGGF
+24 DVTVNANGGVS

-55 GRADEVTNNSGNDQF
+55 GRADDVTNNSGNDQF

-85 LLFAGADNE
+85 LLFAGSSAT
-94 SEDQA
+94 SATEDDA
-99 VFHSAYNLDVSMAK
+99 IFHSAYKLNVSMAK
-113 ENPDQTQ
+113 EDNNTQ

-127 VKPVDENVVAGRPK
+127 VKPVNDAAYKDKDK

-151 GLVTYEN
+151 GLVTVNDETN
-158 ATTLNLKLKQRTVS
+158 VTLTLKNSANVT
-172 PSGATLSDVTSMTT
+172 ATLSAATKFGD
-186 GTTFKTFRE
+186 FRK
-195 YIAANGADAFHADAQ
+195 YIAEGGASAFHADDK
-210 GFLMNN
+210 GFLMSN
-216 APLYNTKIKQ
+216 APLYDKPNT
-226 GESTVKG
+226 VH
-233 VQTLVPIDDN
+233 TLVPISGQ
-243 VYKTKEA
+243 VYQTKEA

-265 AKVTMQKNVV
+265 AKVTMHNEVPATKDE
-275 NNNNTLSAKDAVIV
+275 LSAKDAVIV
-289 KSDADGDLNKKFTIE
+289 QENGSSLNKKFTIE

-331 TGTPTRFIGTTA
+331 PGTQTRFIGTTA

-361 YWGEDPNYSG
+361 YWGEDPNYS
-371 SGKEDF
+371 SSKAADF
-377 NILTKTAVDL
+377 NILTKQAAFESADNP
-387 VSNGFDNNNPLYC
+387 VSNGFGNNKPLYC

-407 AEMEDG
+407 TQMEQG
-413 SQVTRAIVKVQF
+413 SQVTRAIVKVKF
-425 LGGKTFYTFNDDNTT
+425 LNGTTFYTFNDDNTT

-457 NTDVFNKCAEIFP
+457 NTDVFKKCEDKFP
-470 GKTIGAD
+470 GKTITKNN
-477 DVTIT
+477 VTIEWT
-482 WKSVDTDGNP
+482 SSDATGAP
-492 KRDEDGKIYLESFV
+492 KRDKDGKIYLKNFAITE
-506 ISDGTTNSE
+506 GTTTLQ
-515 GAPNKVESS
+515 SS
-524 TVFAG
+524 DVFVG

-542 MQYTKGL
+542 MQYAGGL

-556 KHFGKELTPW
+556 KHFGQDLTPW
-566 SSTDEGFTKSTS
+566 HSTDTGVTSSSS
-578 YNNNDNKY
+578 YNSDDNKY

-606 YVGSPVVPELKFG
+606 YVGSPVVPELKFDD
-619 PKNGNTPDKVENY
+619 KNTPDKVENY